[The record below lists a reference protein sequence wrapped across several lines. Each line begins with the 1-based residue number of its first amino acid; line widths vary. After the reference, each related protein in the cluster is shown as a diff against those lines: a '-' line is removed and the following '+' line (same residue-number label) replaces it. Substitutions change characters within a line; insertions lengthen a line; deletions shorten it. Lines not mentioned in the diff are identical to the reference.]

1 MKWIFYFLVVS
12 NLIFLG
18 YIVSS
23 PKQQQYA
30 GSHVKDVGDLK
41 RVSDV
46 ELRVRLEFQK
56 QLEAEQHRKL
66 MAQSEE
72 AKQLERLKQQ
82 EELERARKLNQTVC
96 RSVGPFAAKADAEDI
111 AGGLA
116 TERHIGK
123 IIEDKYIKTLGYWA
137 MLPPAGSKAE
147 AEKLLNTLRD
157 KEVTDI
163 RRMTDGEN
171 TNAISLGLFSTE
183 INAKRRVREVELHGF
198 LAIIKAKQEE
208 IIDYWVMF
216 EQKPDFDFPL
226 ERVQVNYPEVEIKS
240 CNGIASL

>member
-23 PKQQQYA
+23 PKQQQYV

-46 ELRVRLEFQK
+46 ELKVRLEFQK

-96 RSVGPFAAKADAEDI
+96 RSVGPFSAKADAEDI

-116 TERHIGK
+116 T
-123 IIEDKYIKTLGYWA
+123 
-137 MLPPAGSKAE
+137 
-147 AEKLLNTLRD
+147 
-157 KEVTDI
+157 
-163 RRMTDGEN
+163 
-171 TNAISLGLFSTE
+171 
-183 INAKRRVREVELHGF
+183 
-198 LAIIKAKQEE
+198 
-208 IIDYWVMF
+208 
-216 EQKPDFDFPL
+216 
-226 ERVQVNYPEVEIKS
+226 
-240 CNGIASL
+240 

>member
-12 NLIFLG
+12 NLVFLG

-23 PKQQQYA
+23 PKPDQYVV
-30 GSHVKDVGDLK
+30 SHEADVGDLK

-46 ELRVRLEFQK
+46 ELKVRLEFQK
-56 QLEAEQHRKL
+56 QLEAEEQRKL

-82 EELERARKLNQTVC
+82 EELAKARKLNQTVC
-96 RSVGPFAAKADAEDI
+96 RSVGPFKQKADAQDI

-116 TERHIGK
+116 EERHIGK
-123 IIEDKYIKTLGYWA
+123 IIEEKRIKTLGYWA
-137 MLPPAGSKAE
+137 MLPPVGSKDE
-147 AEKLLNTLRD
+147 AERLLNNLKD
-157 KEVTDI
+157 KGVADI
-163 RRMTDGEN
+163 QRMTGADN
-171 TNAISLGLFSTE
+171 NNAISLGLFSKE

-208 IIDYWVMF
+208 VRDYWVMF

-240 CNGIASL
+240 CDGIASL